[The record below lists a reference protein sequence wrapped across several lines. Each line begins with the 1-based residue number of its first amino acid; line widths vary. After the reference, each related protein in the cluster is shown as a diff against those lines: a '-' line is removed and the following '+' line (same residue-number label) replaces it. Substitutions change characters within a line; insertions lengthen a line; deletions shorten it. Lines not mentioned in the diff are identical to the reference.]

1 MNRDNFKWDSAEL
14 KWILKKFLSQTVGPK
29 SLEQTIDEFVA
40 SHSIGNEE
48 WEIVSFRTKE
58 GPLHQYDSK
67 EKFDKFYEGEMDWHK
82 DKMVEKY
89 LAKKDWEIFSVL
101 RKSDGTT
108 WTVGEIF
115 FNDFGGDYSEHTI
128 DRFEVE
134 NGELKCRV
142 EKTDKSFYQIDHLKK
157 LPQRTKP
164 PLGPL
169 SREVEKLEERIAYIE
184 KKLNI
189 EG

>member
-48 WEIVSFRTKE
+48 WEIVEERKVCKDGYWTGQKE
-58 GPLHQYDSK
+58 IIK
-67 EKFDKFYEGEMDWHK
+67 
-82 DKMVEKY
+82 VR
-89 LAKKDWEIFSVL
+89 
-101 RKSDGTT
+101 RKSDGVVF
-108 WTVGEIF
+108 TVGETVV
-115 FNDFGGDYSEHTI
+115 H
-128 DRFEVE
+128 
-134 NGELKCRV
+134 
-142 EKTDKSFYQIDHLKK
+142 KTDGMINTAKILKFSPSK
-157 LPQRTKP
+157 DNHKKMYFEFMEGENFVKDLANFQPLPQRTKP